1 MIPGREARLGRR
13 VGAGCGVGMTADV
26 LGDRGAH
33 RPPVEAHVDPGE
45 VERVEHQLD
54 ALTNKRGVD
63 LVVTAERGHGRHLGD
78 RARLGPQ
85 ERLMDLG
92 RGGQPHR
99 GHVDPG
105 ERRLCGLGTDAAV
118 MDAFDPRREQ
128 SVQLGHVRR
137 RMVGVEF
144 DEDWSRTVRKNRS
157 ILPRPSG
164 RRGVEW
170 ASRIPSDAPSRSS
183 GLDANAEPLST

>member
-1 MIPGREARLGRR
+1 
-13 VGAGCGVGMTADV
+13 MTADV

-128 SVQLGHVRR
+128 SVQLGQVRR
-137 RMVGVEF
+137 
-144 DEDWSRTVRKNRS
+144 RKNRS